1 MTLPSSLI
9 ACLPAPSFQ
18 ARPGPCPGVF
28 QSFPLAVPLRE
39 ELNLSQI
46 PAKTVEGSPCHLIP
60 SPPVQENQETS
71 WTMPKQ
77 ESSWQR
83 RGKDKHLLGVPR
95 LNSSCMDAVSPPRS
109 LEETK
114 FSVQTCDKWT
124 KLLFPS
130 IPFCFVTLV
139 IKLNISYMSSKG
151 SSTEHPPQPEAP
163 YCSCL
168 IHVKESIS
176 TSVATGS
183 A

>member
-18 ARPGPCPGVF
+18 PGPGQAPCPGVF
-28 QSFPLAVPLRE
+28 QPFPPAIPLRE

-60 SPPVQENQETS
+60 RPSVQEKQETS

-83 RGKDKHLLGVPR
+83 RGKDKHLLGVPT
-95 LNSSCMDAVSPPRS
+95 LNSSCMDAVSLPRS

-114 FSVQTCDKWT
+114 SSVQTCDKWT
-124 KLLFPS
+124 KLSFPS
-130 IPFCFVTLV
+130 IWFYFLLLCNAGGQTQHLTQVKQGLQHWVP
-139 IKLNISYMSSKG
+139 S
-151 SSTEHPPQPEAP
+151 PAR
-163 YCSCL
+163 SCL
-168 IHVKESIS
+168 LSRS
-176 TSVATGS
+176 C
-183 A
+183 